1 MASRATNEA
10 SPSWADMDYFARQSG
25 QGSVVEQAK
34 RQFATVPKSFPTSS
48 GMVLMMLIVALIAAA
63 YNTANNILFLTLSL
77 IVSCVILNWVLAWIN
92 CKDVSWKLLTE
103 PHLRAG
109 ETTPIKLRVENGK
122 KLVPSYS
129 LIFRIGAE
137 VSKSK
142 ERLTLRQT
150 LSPQQYVE
158 LEWHFAPEKRGRET
172 VFARTLET
180 QFPFGFFRRV
190 MGPGEER
197 EVIVWPKR
205 IAYSFNPQSTG
216 NAMRRGDAL
225 RRKGE
230 GAELINLRH
239 YNPGDPPRMVHW
251 KASAKQRKIMVR
263 QTSEENQEAYL
274 LFLETPQSIWS
285 DSEQFEVLCRLASSL
300 AEDLFMDG
308 MLYGI
313 AVNDAP
319 IQHIQRMPDLQHAM
333 ERIATLEPSKN
344 YAPMGENAEATVITF
359 KPGTGD
365 RVELYVGGNHAGGA

>member
-1 MASRATNEA
+1 MASSATDEA
-10 SPSWADMDYFARQSG
+10 SPKWADMDYFARQSG
-25 QGSVVEQAK
+25 KGSVVEQAK
-34 RQFATVPKSFPTSS
+34 RQFAAAPKSFPTSA

-92 CKDVSWKLLTE
+92 CKHITWNLQTE
-103 PHLRAG
+103 PHFRAG

-129 LIFRIGAE
+129 LLFRIGAE
-137 VSKSK
+137 ITKSK

-150 LSPQQYVE
+150 LRPQQHIE
-158 LEWHFAPEKRGRET
+158 LEWRFIPEKRGREK
-172 VFARTLET
+172 VFARSLET

-190 MGPGEER
+190 MGPGDER

-205 IAYSFNPQSTG
+205 IAYNFSPQSTG
-216 NAMRRGDAL
+216 SAMRRGDAL
-225 RRKGE
+225 RRKGD
-230 GAELINLRH
+230 GAELINLRP
-239 YNPGDPPRMVHW
+239 YNAGDPPRMVHW
-251 KASAKQRKIMVR
+251 KASAKQRKLMVR

-285 DSEQFEVLCRLASSL
+285 DSDQFEVLCRLASSL

-308 MLYGI
+308 RLYGI
-313 AVNDAP
+313 AINDAP
-319 IQHIQRMPDLQHAM
+319 IQHIQRMSDLQYAM
-333 ERIATLEPSKN
+333 ERISTLEPSKN
-344 YAPMGENAEATVITF
+344 YAPMGENAEAAVVTF